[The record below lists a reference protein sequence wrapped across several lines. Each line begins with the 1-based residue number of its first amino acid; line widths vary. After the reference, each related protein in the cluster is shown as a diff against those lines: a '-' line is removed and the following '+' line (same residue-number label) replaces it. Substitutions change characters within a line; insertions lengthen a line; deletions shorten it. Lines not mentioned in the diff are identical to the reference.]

1 MTKLRRSLTGCAS
14 CKYSRKKCDE
24 TKPECQRC
32 LASGTVCVYQFVQYA
47 AGQNHR
53 MIRTK
58 PGPRNLV
65 TSGTRTPQTIHDTP
79 LCGSGDFLD
88 MHSLPENSNMTA
100 CLVPLGTLPQ
110 SNLVVPGTS
119 GSIHPAHSTPLQS
132 SVDFEPTVSSTSLD
146 FNRWSNTISN
156 IESIGYSSLSSI
168 AYTSTNVDLID
179 DDDDDDPEGIRNLLL
194 ISPTMDKNTPEN
206 TLPFVLHCCE
216 SQGVF
221 ETRLPVVKLCADFR
235 WAVVSVF
242 EPRKVAYTMRNQI
255 IEQFSD
261 ESSRVR
267 TILIANI
274 MNIYSRDLVMNEI
287 GTCMI
292 KALTSA
298 VQENVSRF
306 RITASPLVP
315 GLNRQHAVR
324 TLDNVLEV
332 CLRNQDV
339 CLSLINCQMKVV
351 ILQLRTQP
359 ISDHLQSLQ
368 SVAPVFRAACPEP
381 PGKPLDLTRIMLDSS
396 LNLRHFA
403 YIDILA
409 SMITAQPTCFQYE
422 VPFSLDLCDRM
433 CEMQDSCGLRWLYG
447 VPDQFI
453 MMLAWINS
461 LAETPGASEN
471 TELIA
476 WIEKNLPRIN
486 IPIDKCGDPWLRI
499 GRTLVLEC
507 WRCCVLIYLYMV
519 LCKADSNDP
528 RVVHAHGG
536 FMRLIRGLR
545 SARHPNASL
554 GSPIL
559 VAGVVAVTERDRD
572 TLREKIY
579 SVREWATSG
588 TAGNDFML
596 ALEDVWARTQDE
608 GRAAVWSDLAIACP
622 TFVEH
627 GIAMIQ
633 ISQEMGKF
641 SISVYSFIESNSRD
655 LL

>member
-1 MTKLRRSLTGCAS
+1 MSKLRRSLTGCAA

-24 TKPECQRC
+24 NKPECHRC

-47 AGQNHR
+47 TGQNHR

-58 PGPRNLV
+58 PGPRNPV
-65 TSGTRTPQTIHDTP
+65 TSGTRIPQTIQDTP

-88 MHSLPENSNMTA
+88 MYSPPENSNMTA
-100 CLVPLGTLPQ
+100 CFVPLDTLLQ
-110 SNLVVPGTS
+110 SNLVVPGISDSTP
-119 GSIHPAHSTPLQS
+119 PAYSTPLQP
-132 SVDFEPTVSSTSLD
+132 SVDFASAVSSTSLD

-156 IESIGYSSLSSI
+156 IKSIGYSSPSSM
-168 AYTSTNVDLID
+168 ANTSTNVDLMD

-194 ISPTMDKNTPEN
+194 ISPIMDKNTPEN
-206 TLPFVLHCCE
+206 TLPFVLHCY
-216 SQGVF
+216 
-221 ETRLPVVKLCADFR
+221 FR

-242 EPRKVAYTMRNQI
+242 EPRKVAYTMRNQV

-274 MNIYSRDLVMNEI
+274 MNIYSRDLVMDEI

-298 VQENVSRF
+298 VQDNVSRF

-339 CLSLINCQMKVV
+339 YLSLIDFQTKVV

-381 PGKPLDLTRIMLDSS
+381 PGQPLNLTRIMLDSS

-409 SMITAQPTCFQYE
+409 SVITAQPTCFRYE
-422 VPFSLDLCDRM
+422 VPFSLDLCERM
-433 CEMQDSCGLRWLYG
+433 YEMQDSCGLRWLYG

-519 LCKADSNDP
+519 LCKADANDP
-528 RVVHAHGG
+528 RVIHAHGG

-596 ALEDVWARTQDE
+596 ALEDVWARTQGE
-608 GRAAVWSDLAIACP
+608 GRAAVWSDLAIACRR
-622 TFVEH
+622 V
-627 GIAMIQ
+627 AC
-633 ISQEMGKF
+633 
-641 SISVYSFIESNSRD
+641 R
-655 LL
+655 

>member
-14 CKYSRKKCDE
+14 FRNINSRKKCDE

-88 MHSLPENSNMTA
+88 MHSLPENSNMAA

-119 GSIHPAHSTPLQS
+119 GSIHRAHSTPLQS
-132 SVDFEPTVSSTSLD
+132 SVDFEPTVSSTSPD

-206 TLPFVLHCCE
+206 TLPFVLHCY
-216 SQGVF
+216 
-221 ETRLPVVKLCADFR
+221 FR

-324 TLDNVLEV
+324 TLDNVLE
-332 CLRNQDV
+332 
-339 CLSLINCQMKVV
+339 VV

-572 TLREKIY
+572 TLREKII
-579 SVREWATSG
+579 VF
-588 TAGNDFML
+588 GNGQRQEPRGMTLCWRWKMYGPERKMKGGQQYGLIWQSL
-596 ALEDVWARTQDE
+596 ALL
-608 GRAAVWSDLAIACP
+608 S
-622 TFVEH
+622 
-627 GIAMIQ
+627 
-633 ISQEMGKF
+633 
-641 SISVYSFIESNSRD
+641 SNTGLR
-655 LL
+655 